1 MGEFV
6 QRVDVITA
14 RAGQR
19 AGACEC
25 HVFVAGKDFQFINT
39 GFSGA
44 GLLDCESHEPGLNR
58 FESFHIVT
66 DIYRLPRRLFPA
78 WAETPDKPSF
88 NREIL
93 SLAEVISRL
102 VSALGGR

>member
-58 FESFHIVT
+58 FESFHVVT
-66 DIYRLPRRLFPA
+66 DIYRLPRRLFLLGQKLRQAKFQPG
-78 WAETPDKPSF
+78 
-88 NREIL
+88 N
-93 SLAEVISRL
+93 L
-102 VSALGGR
+102 VLG